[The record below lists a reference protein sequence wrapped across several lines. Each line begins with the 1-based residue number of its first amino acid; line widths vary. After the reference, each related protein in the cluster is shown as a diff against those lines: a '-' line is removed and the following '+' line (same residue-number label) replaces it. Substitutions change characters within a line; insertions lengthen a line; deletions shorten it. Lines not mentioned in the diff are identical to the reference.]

1 MCLYVCNFFSLKE
14 LEAYFDNIR
23 YEGSRMNLFMEKY
36 SETVS
41 REHRNK
47 LYLIKHR

>member
-1 MCLYVCNFFSLKE
+1 MCLYVKRKE